1 MQYADLKI
9 PQRLNP
15 QPFPFHLLCGSDTT
29 FAHRI
34 LLAFAGMPRV
44 PVLRSSTTA
53 EGGEARGGMAT
64 GDCGVA
70 DRAKTGG
77 FGGVPLALPQMP
89 RVGAWAASH
98 LSNET

>member
-15 QPFPFHLLCGSDTT
+15 QPFPFHLLCGSEPT

-34 LLAFAGMPRV
+34 LLAFAGMPR
-44 PVLRSSTTA
+44 
-53 EGGEARGGMAT
+53 GEARGGMAT